1 MSEFNVKKT
10 AVAFCLLSFAI
21 MVMGSIFSG
30 SLVFT
35 AVFRGVVASLVFG
48 GLTWFVGSFAIVVDE
63 VPEIEDEPVEI
74 EEKSETQKEEV
85 SFDSDKFMVP

>member
-1 MSEFNVKKT
+1 MSESNVKKT
-10 AVAFCLLSFAI
+10 AVAFGLLSFAI

-35 AVFRGVVASLVFG
+35 AVFRGVVASLLFG
-48 GLTWFVGSFAIVVDE
+48 GLTWFVGSFAIGDE
-63 VPEIEDEPVEI
+63 TPETEDEPVEI

-85 SFDSDKFMVP
+85 SLDSDKFLVP

>member
-1 MSEFNVKKT
+1 MSESNVKKT
-10 AVAFCLLSFAI
+10 AVAFGLLSFAI

-35 AVFRGVVASLVFG
+35 AVFRGVVASLLFG
-48 GLTWFVGSFAIVVDE
+48 GLTWFVGSFAIGDE
-63 VPEIEDEPVEI
+63 TPETEDEPVVI

-85 SFDSDKFMVP
+85 SSDSDKFLVP

>member
-10 AVAFCLLSFAI
+10 AVAFGLLSFAI

-35 AVFRGVVASLVFG
+35 AVFRGVVASLLFG
-48 GLTWFVGSFAIVVDE
+48 GLTWFVGSFAIGDE
-63 VPEIEDEPVEI
+63 TPETEDEPVEI

-85 SFDSDKFMVP
+85 SLDSDKFLVP

>member
-10 AVAFCLLSFAI
+10 AVAFGLLSFAI

-35 AVFRGVVASLVFG
+35 AVFRGVVASLLFG
-48 GLTWFVGSFAIVVDE
+48 GLTWFVGSFAIGDE
-63 VPEIEDEPVEI
+63 TPETEDEPVEI

>member
-10 AVAFCLLSFAI
+10 AVAFGLLSFAI

-48 GLTWFVGSFAIVVDE
+48 GLTWFVGSFAIGDE

-85 SFDSDKFMVP
+85 SSDSDKFLVP

>member
-10 AVAFCLLSFAI
+10 AVAFGLLSFAI

-35 AVFRGVVASLVFG
+35 AVFRGVVASLLFG
-48 GLTWFVGSFAIVVDE
+48 GLTWFVGSFAIGDE
-63 VPEIEDEPVEI
+63 TPETEDEPVEI

-85 SFDSDKFMVP
+85 SSDSDKFLVP